1 MAKEFCV
8 PNERSLHLNV
18 KLESP
23 TTNLKLEQ
31 DSQLDA
37 PLHSQLDAPL
47 HSPASPSQFTYLSG
61 TNRSPMIGDL
71 PGTNP
76 SPKKTCV
83 AEPDKYRSKKRNRKA
98 QMLQATIDCV
108 FGLWEKDM

>member
-1 MAKEFCV
+1 MTDELAKEFCV

-31 DSQLDA
+31 DSQLPA
-37 PLHSQLDAPL
+37 NL
-47 HSPASPSQFTYLSG
+47 HSPASPSQNTYLSG

>member
-1 MAKEFCV
+1 MTDDLAKEFCV
-8 PNERSLHLNV
+8 PNERSLYLNV

-37 PLHSQLDAPL
+37 PLH
-47 HSPASPSQFTYLSG
+47 
-61 TNRSPMIGDL
+61 
-71 PGTNP
+71 
-76 SPKKTCV
+76 KKTCV